1 MTVVADVSVPV
12 GAVALGRVLAA
23 GTGPPVVL
31 ERVVPIAET
40 QVPLV
45 WIERRHRS
53 RAIETLEAHSTV
65 DEIVEVCSDG
75 DRSLYA
81 IDWEP
86 SADGLFAAVRAA
98 DGECLDGRLSGS
110 DWLFHIAF
118 PDHDALTAFED
129 ASEDASVAVELLCVY
144 NPTRPGTG
152 AHYGLTPRQ
161 RETLIKAVTEGY
173 YAIPREYSTKELG
186 DSLDIS
192 DQAVTER
199 LRRAIITLVEN
210 TLIASRGSDT
220 QRLWSSE

>member
-1 MTVVADVSVPV
+1 M

-23 GTGPPVVL
+23 GTGPPVDL
-31 ERVVPIAET
+31 ERVVPVAER
-40 QVPLV
+40 QVPFV
-45 WIERRHRS
+45 WIEHRQQS
-53 RAIETLEAHSTV
+53 RTIERLEAHSAV
-65 DEIVEVCSDG
+65 DRVLEVCAGD

-86 SADGLFAAVRAA
+86 SDDGLFAAVRAA
-98 DGECLDGRLSGS
+98 DGECIDGRFSEG
-110 DWLFHIAF
+110 DWRFRVVF
-118 PDHDALTAFED
+118 PSHDSLTAFEE
-129 ASEDASVAVELLCVY
+129 ASEETAVSVELLCVY
-144 NPTRPGTG
+144 NPTRPGVG

-161 RETLIKAVTEGY
+161 RETLVKAVTEGY

-210 TLIASRGSDT
+210 TLIASRENDT
-220 QRLWSSE
+220 QRL